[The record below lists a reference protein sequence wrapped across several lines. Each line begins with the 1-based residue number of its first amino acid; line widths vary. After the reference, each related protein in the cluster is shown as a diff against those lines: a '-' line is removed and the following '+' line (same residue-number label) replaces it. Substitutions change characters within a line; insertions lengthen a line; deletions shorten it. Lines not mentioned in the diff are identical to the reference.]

1 MKTLS
6 WTAAALVLVTAASTG
21 YAQNAASWDDW
32 LSRTEASVDA
42 FRGGK
47 PGYAIETVQPLYQ
60 NETKQDTLFTQ
71 LRASSNDRFGERRN
85 TFNLGL
91 GYRNLF
97 ANNTALAGINVF
109 YDVETKHNLKRWS
122 LGGELRWSAFD
133 LYANKYFGIS
143 DWTTTNGG
151 AQEKPLD
158 GYDIDLAS
166 QLPYM
171 PWAKIHLIN
180 YRWNKE
186 RATED
191 LSGNKLTFE
200 GDLTPNIALEFG
212 RNFNTNN
219 IAEDGNFV
227 MLRFRLNGNA
237 KRPTAVTNFLA
248 SRSFDAR
255 DMSSHTLDRVRRNN
269 LMVVERSG
277 DGIVIARGN

>member
-1 MKTLS
+1 MKTL
-6 WTAAALVLVTAASTG
+6 WNAAALVLAVAAPAG
-21 YAQNAASWDDW
+21 HAQNAATWDDW
-32 LSRTEASVDA
+32 LTRTEASVDGL
-42 FRGGK
+42 RGGK

-60 NETKQDTLFTQ
+60 NKTKQDTVFTQ

-85 TFNLGL
+85 TFNLGV
-91 GYRNLF
+91 GYRHLF
-97 ANNTALAGINVF
+97 ANNAALAGVNAF

-122 LGGELRWSAFD
+122 IGGELRWSAFD
-133 LYANKYFGIS
+133 LYANKYFGLS
-143 DWTTTNGG
+143 EWTTTNGG

-186 RATED
+186 RAGED

-200 GDLTPNIALEFG
+200 GDLTSHISLELG

-227 MLRFRLNGNA
+227 TLRFRLNGNQ
-237 KRPTAVTNFLA
+237 KRPNAMANFFSPNA
-248 SRSFDAR
+248 FDAR
-255 DMSSHTLDRVRRNN
+255 DMSGHTLDRVRRNN

-277 DGIVIARGN
+277 EGIVIARGN